1 MRSPIV
7 RNHDPPR
14 WTFASRAFVFRTML
28 RERAARR
35 LGRVRRAL
43 ELIPKIGPARA
54 RDAELRQFRLRDGRA
69 DAQVMAGLSRSVMA
83 GLVAAIHVLLVAMSR
98 RRECAGPKPAHDG

>member
-43 ELIPKIGPARA
+43 GLKRKNGTRRA
-54 RDAELRQFRLRDGRA
+54 SDAKLRQCRLRHGRA

-83 GLVAAIHVLLVAMSR
+83 GLVPAIHVLLVAMSR
-98 RRECAGPKPAHDG
+98 RRGCAGPKPAHEG